1 MFGKA
6 MRLALLLCMLAV
18 PSIARGDKDT
28 GGALAQ
34 VKSVLERA
42 MDIQSRPDLEG
53 DAHRKTRARLVRELI
68 AESFVTEDMARESI
82 PGSWGKLSAG
92 QRAEYLKLF
101 SALFQDSYTRMVL
114 NFLQKETIEYP
125 GESTV
130 KGKGVLVRTVI
141 MRANEHIP
149 VNYSMI
155 QRGGRWLIRD
165 VEIDG
170 VSIVENYQGSFAKV
184 IRSASFDALLERM
197 RLQSRAI
204 ADDTR

>member
-1 MFGKA
+1 
-6 MRLALLLCMLAV
+6 MLARLIGLV
-18 PSIARGDKDT
+18 LIGVVAFSPDALAEKDAS
-28 GGALAQ
+28 GALAQ

-42 MDIQSRPDLEG
+42 MEIQTRPDIQG
-53 DAHRKTRARLVRELI
+53 DAHRRTRARLVRELI

-82 PGSWGKLSAG
+82 PGSWGRISAG

-101 SALFQDSYTRMVL
+101 STLFQDSYTRMVL

-125 GESTV
+125 GESAA
-130 KGKGVLVRTVI
+130 KGKGVLVQTII

-149 VNYSMI
+149 VNYSLT

-170 VSIVENYQGSFAKV
+170 VSIVENYQGSFARV
-184 IRSASFDALLERM
+184 IRSSSFDALLERM

-204 ADDTR
+204 GDDAR